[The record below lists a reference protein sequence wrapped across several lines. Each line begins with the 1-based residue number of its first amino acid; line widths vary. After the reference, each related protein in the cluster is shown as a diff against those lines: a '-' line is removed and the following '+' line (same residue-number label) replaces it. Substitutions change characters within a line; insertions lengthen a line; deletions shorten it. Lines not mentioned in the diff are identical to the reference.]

1 MTHTTH
7 TLLRFTPSFCT
18 AATCA
23 VILKHLPNNL
33 CSGLLCI
40 DRHWH
45 FPSASAAV
53 LIIMI
58 AVKITKKCR
67 SNKHFGWKQCRTHV
81 HLSAMSTCHF
91 GIFEQFCHTQQKI
104 HQSRLC
110 RNYGLTVVMSRWPI
124 QSQGCF
130 WFTTLCVTSFTQE
143 PTVNSCELK
152 GNTHFSLVTG
162 DCQAVADWS
171 LGPCQWGLIPEL
183 CFSRKSML

>member
-1 MTHTTH
+1 M
-7 TLLRFTPSFCT
+7 PSFCT

-23 VILKHLPNNL
+23 VILKRLPNNL

-45 FPSASAAV
+45 FLSASAW
-53 LIIMI
+53 IIMI
-58 AVKITKKCR
+58 AVKITTNVEVTNILDG
-67 SNKHFGWKQCRTHV
+67 SNAGP
-81 HLSAMSTCHF
+81 MSICHF

-104 HQSRLC
+104 HQSHLR
-110 RNYGLTVVMSRWPI
+110 RNYGLTVVMSWWPI

-143 PTVNSCELK
+143 PTVSPCELK

-162 DCQAVADWS
+162 DCQAVADRS

-183 CFSRKSML
+183 CFSGNSML